1 MQPEE
6 LWWDAILLRTYL
18 LFYYQLNNKKTKKKD
33 LGVVKFIFC
42 REYKSDETR
51 SRQKRM
57 EMRWDEMRSR
67 QKRITLKIYVWQNIF
82 SAENKNQMRWG
93 VEVIG
98 WLNLCFFWF
107 TFFAFFCLQ
116 RTCTCKNLCTFFVFF
131 CLKRAHQSFFSS
143 VV

>member
-6 LWWDAILLRTYL
+6 LWWDAILLHTYL

-98 WLNLCFFWF
+98 WLNLCLFWF
-107 TFFAFFCLQ
+107 TFF
-116 RTCTCKNLCTFFVFF
+116 TFFFYNEGKSTVRIYVLSLFF
-131 CLKRAHQSFFSS
+131 FFKACTSIIFFS